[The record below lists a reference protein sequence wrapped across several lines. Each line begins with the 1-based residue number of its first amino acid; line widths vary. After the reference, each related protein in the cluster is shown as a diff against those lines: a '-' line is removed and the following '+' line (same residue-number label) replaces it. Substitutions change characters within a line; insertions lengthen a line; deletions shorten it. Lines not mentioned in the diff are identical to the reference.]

1 MKQTRAY
8 RFWCGHCERI
18 EFSGVSIEVW
28 LEQSGPAYNLRI
40 HSRCQADKAPQG
52 RICWLTSANTI
63 GDVLDLQIKLARLLK
78 DAKMQGNLGFMLL
91 LMKNH
96 FEDYEWSDYNGYL
109 IRGEYNR
116 LEQEAFRKCLIM
128 GDVKWNHKGDNEC

>member
-8 RFWCGHCERI
+8 RFWCGHNERI
-18 EFSGVSIEVW
+18 EFCGVSIEVW

-40 HSRCQADKAPQG
+40 HSRCEEENAPQG
-52 RICWLTSANTI
+52 YIIWLTSANTMA
-63 GDVLDLQIKLARLLK
+63 DVLELQIKLARLLK
-78 DAKMQGNLGFMLL
+78 DAKIQGTLSAMLG
-91 LMKNH
+91 LMKQH
-96 FEDYEWSDYNGYL
+96 FADYEWSDYNGYL

-128 GDVKWNHKGDNEC
+128 GDVKWSHKGENEC